1 MINLESVT
9 AGYGGNP
16 VLRGLTL
23 RFEKGGI
30 TGILGPNGCGKSTLL
45 KVVSGLLKPTSGQ
58 VCLGGKPLLS
68 YSPKELAK
76 EVAVLPQS
84 REIPAIPVEA
94 LVSHGRFPYLG
105 FPRKLAPTDHSTVES
120 AMERAGVLEH
130 RHKLLSA
137 LSGGERQKVYLA
149 MVLAQDTPIVL
160 MDEPTTYL
168 DINHQ
173 FELLRLVRELADS
186 GKTVLVVMHDLAQAL
201 ETCDRI
207 LLLDHGE
214 AIAYGPAGEVADSRA
229 IDRVFGVVSQRVEDL
244 KGRGHY
250 LFSEQA

>member
-76 EVAVLPQS
+76 EVAVLP
-84 REIPAIPVEA
+84 
-94 LVSHGRFPYLG
+94 
-105 FPRKLAPTDHSTVES
+105 
-120 AMERAGVLEH
+120 
-130 RHKLLSA
+130 
-137 LSGGERQKVYLA
+137 
-149 MVLAQDTPIVL
+149 
-160 MDEPTTYL
+160 
-168 DINHQ
+168 
-173 FELLRLVRELADS
+173 
-186 GKTVLVVMHDLAQAL
+186 
-201 ETCDRI
+201 
-207 LLLDHGE
+207 
-214 AIAYGPAGEVADSRA
+214 
-229 IDRVFGVVSQRVEDL
+229 
-244 KGRGHY
+244 
-250 LFSEQA
+250 